1 MVSVWFQMR
10 FVEQLWWDDTNFFL
24 AICCRALTPQASH
37 SFLGFYDIHVSF
49 GWSNQHVSPVESG
62 IFMSLSK
69 NGPLNQTIHHGE
81 LPWV

>member
-37 SFLGFYDIHVSF
+37 SFLGFMTY
-49 GWSNQHVSPVESG
+49 
-62 IFMSLSK
+62 MSVLVGQI
-69 NGPLNQTIHHGE
+69 NM
-81 LPWV
+81 